1 MNHISEIQQL
11 ESQLH
16 SAMLNSDINLLDRL
30 LSPQLIFTNHL
41 GQVLGKAE
49 DLHAHSSGLLNITR
63 IDTLAEEIRL
73 HQGDCDSVGGGEY
86 SRQLCQSTDQRPF
99 SLYPGLAAKS
109 NRLATDSGSLEPTGL
124 STEFYDKLLI
134 SWRPFYDQKPTTG
147 QALPISAAYAD
158 DRARG

>member
-1 MNHISEIQQL
+1 MNHISDIQQL
-11 ESQLH
+11 ESQLR

-73 HQGDCDSVGGGEY
+73 HQETAIVSAEVNIQGSYAKTPANGRFRFTRVWLHRASGW
-86 SRQLCQSTDQRPF
+86 QLIAAHS
-99 SLYPGLAAKS
+99 SLLA
-109 NRLATDSGSLEPTGL
+109 
-124 STEFYDKLLI
+124 
-134 SWRPFYDQKPTTG
+134 
-147 QALPISAAYAD
+147 
-158 DRARG
+158 